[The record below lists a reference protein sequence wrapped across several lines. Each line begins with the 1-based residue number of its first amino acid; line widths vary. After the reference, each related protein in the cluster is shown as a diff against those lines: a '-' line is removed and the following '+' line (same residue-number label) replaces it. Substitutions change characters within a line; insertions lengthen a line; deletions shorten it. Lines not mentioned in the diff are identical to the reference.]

1 MASTK
6 LLLVDD
12 DEALRH
18 VLAAVLAEHGYDVT
32 TAGSVPEALKLI
44 IEESYDVLLSDLHLP
59 GKGDGLTVV
68 SAMRHANPEAVT
80 ILLSAFPEM
89 DAAAHAI
96 LLQADQI
103 LVKPMNIP
111 ALIEA
116 IEQRLASG
124 HPPPRVIESVATI
137 LEYSI
142 ESAIDAWYERVKRD
156 KKLTAVSM
164 SREQR
169 VGHVPKILIDLV
181 HRLRSF
187 KSLGSSELV
196 PVAAEEYG
204 QFRRQ
209 QGYSAAMLVEESR
222 LLQVS
227 IFEALQKNLVS
238 IDFSILLNA
247 VMTIADELDVQLSQ
261 AMDSYM
267 EESLL
272 EPVPD

>member
-1 MASTK
+1 MAGTK
-6 LLLVDD
+6 ILVVDD

-18 VLAAVLAEHGYDVT
+18 LLATVLEQHGYDIT

-44 IEESYDVLLSDLHLP
+44 SSGSYDVLLSDLHMP

-68 SAMRHANPEAVT
+68 GAMRHANPKAVT

-89 DAAAHAI
+89 DAAAQAI

-116 IEQRLASG
+116 IEQRLAIG
-124 HPPPRVIESVATI
+124 APPSRVIESVASI

-142 ESAIDAWYERVKRD
+142 ESTIDAWYKRVKKD
-156 KKLTAVSM
+156 KKLTAISM

-169 VGHVPKILIDLV
+169 VGHLPRILLDLV
-181 HRLRSF
+181 RRLRSF
-187 KSLGSSELV
+187 EALGSRELIST
-196 PVAAEEYG
+196 AAEEHG
-204 QFRRQ
+204 RFRRQ

-222 LLQVS
+222 MLQVS
-227 IFEALQKNLVS
+227 IFETLQKNLAT

-247 VMTIADELDVQLSQ
+247 VMTIADEVDSQLSQ
-261 AMDSYM
+261 AMDSFV
-267 EESLL
+267 EDSLL
-272 EPVPD
+272 EATPA